1 MMKQFDLINAPL
13 YGTNLIEAGA
23 GTGKTYTI
31 ESLFLR
37 LIIENKLTI
46 DQILVVTFTKAATEK
61 LKERIR
67 SKLAK
72 AKEAF
77 SEGLKD
83 KRPDDTL
90 SEDAL
95 PKDAL
100 IDALCEKYE
109 NHTLAYDLIN
119 NALINFNEAAIFTI
133 HGFCARILS
142 DYSFETG
149 NLFDTELVTDQT
161 DLVQEI
167 AEDFWRINF
176 YRAEPEFINYCLTKI
191 SGPDYFSRLVSKQVS
206 SRIIIIP
213 EIEKPQLESLTDY
226 RSIINEIKNEW
237 LTSTDEIR
245 ALLLNPALK
254 GNIYGTVEPLEN
266 GMSKREIKIHSMFF
280 EMDNFLD
287 DRHAGF
293 PIFDKFENFCS
304 EKIGKS
310 TKSKQKIPSHKFFNL
325 CDQLLAKSIEVKA
338 QFDRYIIYLKK
349 TFINYADDKLVKRKQ
364 SKNIQYYDDL
374 LTKVKDALLSPDG
387 NDLAVLI
394 RLKYKAALIDEFQDT
409 DPVQYEIFSG
419 LFDSKDSV
427 LFIIGDPKQAIY
439 SFRGA
444 DIFSY
449 IKAAKSVDN
458 KNTLIENWR
467 SSPGLIDA
475 VNAIFSG
482 IKYPFVFEEISF
494 INGVSGHKENYGR
507 ENETSL
513 SCAPLTLWHL
523 FSDDF
528 IIKNKPVTKNNAQKI
543 ICESVAS
550 EILRLLTSSKNDAGK
565 SIKQSDIA
573 ILVRTN
579 TQARMVKKSLSKR
592 RIHSVIYSI
601 DNVFSSDEA
610 TELGRVLAAASDPSN
625 ERKIKAAIVTDIFG
639 VSGEEIDSFKNNPL
653 LPEKWQ
659 SLFIECH
666 RLWNKYGFIEMFG
679 YFMKKERV
687 KERLALFHDGERRIT
702 NLLHLCE
709 ILHKVSIEKTPG
721 INGLI
726 RWFAEQRDVLRQNEE
741 EHLLRL
747 ETDNDAVK
755 IVTIHKSKGLEFRVV
770 FCPFNWH
777 GSEIRDEEVL
787 FHDQSGGRNLILD
800 LEKNESSRSIAGKE
814 LLSENLRL
822 LYVALTRAKEKCYL
836 VWGRI
841 NTAETSPMAYLLHYA
856 RNNEYDGDKDIIN
869 AVKDYFKSQDTDVLL
884 NDLDKLE
891 KRAGG
896 TIDICVI
903 PPPGTGIYYPLQK
916 STEQCFARNF
926 TGKIDDTFRISSYS
940 SLVASSFAGHDSKDV
955 DAGLRSYLTDFS
967 QEQSISEQTGIFS
980 FPKGARSGTFFHDLF
995 EHMSFLDSDSETRQK
1010 LVDDKLTEYGFGAK
1024 WKDSVCSMINKVL
1037 EAGLNAYTGS
1047 ASEEMT
1053 IKLSE
1058 VSMKQRVNEME
1069 FYFPLKM
1076 ITPQTIK
1083 KIFYDYGNIKINND
1097 YPAWIE
1103 NLSFSPSQ
1111 GFMKGYIDMVF
1122 YAKNKVFFV
1131 DWKSNHLGNNYEN
1144 YEKTSLIEEMDKE
1157 SYILQYHLY
1166 LLALHQY
1173 MRLKYTDYNY
1183 NNSFGGVFYIFIRG
1197 VDDLS
1202 APGSGIYYD
1211 MPDISL
1217 IDALGKAMVPGY

>member
-1 MMKQFDLINAPL
+1 MKQFDLINAPL

-67 SKLAK
+67 SKLSK
-72 AKEAF
+72 AKEVF
-77 SEGLKD
+77 SDCTKD
-83 KRPDDTL
+83 ERSGDTLPDDTL
-90 SEDAL
+90 ISAL
-95 PKDAL
+95 Y
-100 IDALCEKYE
+100 EKYE
-109 NHTLAYDLIN
+109 NHPLVYDLIN

-176 YRAEPEFINYCLTKI
+176 YRAEPEFINYCLKKI
-191 SGPDYFSRLVSKQVS
+191 SVPDYFSRLLSKQVS
-206 SRIIIIP
+206 SHITIIP
-213 EIEKPQLESLTDY
+213 EIEKPQFEILADY
-226 RSIINEIKNEW
+226 RSIIKEMKSIWSVSK
-237 LTSTDEIR
+237 DEIR
-245 ALLLNPALK
+245 IALSDPALK
-254 GNIYGTVEPLEN
+254 GNIYGTVEPAEN
-266 GMSKREIKIHSMFF
+266 GISKREIKIHSMFSGM
-280 EMDNFLD
+280 ERFLD
-287 DRHAGF
+287 DRHVGF
-293 PIFDKFENFCS
+293 PVYDKFEYFCL
-304 EKIGKS
+304 EKIGRS
-310 TKSKQKIPSHKFFNL
+310 TKAKQKVVSHKFFNL
-325 CDQLLAKSIEVKA
+325 CDQLLEISKEVKA
-338 QFDRYIIYLKK
+338 LFDRYIIYLKK
-349 TFINYADDKLVKRKQ
+349 LFIKFSGDELAKSKQ

-374 LTKVKDALLSPDG
+374 LTKVKGALLSHEG

-409 DPVQYEIFSG
+409 DPVQYDIFSS
-419 LFDSKDSV
+419 LFNSKDSV

-449 IKAAKSVDN
+449 IKAAKNSDN

-467 SSPGLIDA
+467 SIPGLIEA

-494 INGVSGHKENYGR
+494 INGVSGNKENYSW
-507 ENETSL
+507 ENETYL

-523 FSDDF
+523 FSDDY
-528 IIKNKPVTKNNAQKI
+528 IKNNKPITKNNAEKI
-543 ICESVAS
+543 ISESVAS
-550 EILRLLTSSKNDAGK
+550 EILRLLTSSKNEADK

-579 TQARMVKKSLSKR
+579 TQARVIKNSLLKR

-601 DNVFSSDEA
+601 DNVFASDEA
-610 TELGRVLAAASDPSN
+610 TELGIVLSAASDPSN

-639 VSGEEIDSFKNNPL
+639 VLGEEIDSYENH
-653 LPEKWQ
+653 PELYENWQ

-687 KERLALFHDGERRIT
+687 KERLAIFHDGERRIT

-709 ILHKVSIEKTPG
+709 ILHKVSIEQTTG
-721 INGLI
+721 ITGLI
-726 RWFAEQRDVLRQNEE
+726 RWFAEQRDVLRQSEE

-747 ETDNDAVK
+747 ETDDDAVK

-777 GSEIRDEEVL
+777 GSEVRDEEVL
-787 FHDQSGGRNLILD
+787 FHDQSSDRNLVLD
-800 LEKNESSRSIAGKE
+800 LDGNENSRSIAGKE
-814 LLSENLRL
+814 LLSENIRL

-841 NTAETSPMAYLLHYA
+841 NTAETSPMSYLFHYA
-856 RNNEYDGDKDIIN
+856 RNNEYDCDENITN
-869 AVKDYFKSQDTDVLL
+869 AVKDYFKSQDTDKLL
-884 NDLDKLE
+884 NDLDKLV

-896 TIDICVI
+896 TIDVSLI
-903 PPPGTGIYYPLQK
+903 PPPGNEKYYPLGK
-916 STEQCFARNF
+916 SAEQCFARKF
-926 TGKIDDTFRISSYS
+926 TGKIDDTYRISSYS
-940 SLVASSFAGHDSKDV
+940 SLVASSFTGHDSKDV
-955 DAGLRSYLTDFS
+955 DAGLRSFVKDLSKDHGFS
-967 QEQSISEQTGIFS
+967 EESDIFS
-980 FPKGARSGTFFHDLF
+980 FPKGSRSGTFFHDLF
-995 EHMSFLDSDSETRQK
+995 EHMSFLDSDSDARQR
-1010 LVDDKLTEYGFGAK
+1010 LVDEKLTEYGFAAK
-1024 WKDSVCSMINKVL
+1024 WKEPVCGMINKVL
-1037 EAGLNAYTGS
+1037 EAGLNTYTGS
-1047 ASEEMT
+1047 DPDSEEIT

-1069 FYFPLKM
+1069 FYFPLNM
-1076 ITPQTIK
+1076 ITPQIIK
-1083 KIFYDYGNIKINND
+1083 KIFYDYGNIKINDD
-1097 YPAWIE
+1097 YPGWIE
-1103 NLSFSPSQ
+1103 NLAFSPSK
-1111 GFMKGYIDMVF
+1111 GFMKGFIDMVF
-1122 YAKNKVFFV
+1122 YAKDKVFLV
-1131 DWKSNHLGNNYEN
+1131 DWKSNYLGSSFEY
-1144 YEKTSLIEEMDKE
+1144 YKKISLSEAMDKE

-1183 NNSFGGVFYIFIRG
+1183 KKSFGGVFYIFMRG
-1197 VDDLS
+1197 VDSLN

-1211 MPDISL
+1211 LPDISL
-1217 IDALGKAMVPGY
+1217 IDALGKAMIPGY